1 MSTTTPTTN
10 HTNIDRPENPRHAHA
25 SVARFLWFV
34 VIRVVLIA
42 AISLGATAL
51 IVAALHSSAVGDH
64 SAGHGPDHHR
74 TGHPDAGR
82 LGAGAFHEP
91 GAVSTEAV
99 RLAAAS
105 TALPRQTPGS
115 RLRTAL
121 AKSSCPGPA
130 AYWDPSGTT
139 GAGGQPGVAVA
150 LGPLGVAVDSTPP
163 PGWGCG
169 PRASKKNTDTC
180 GCLVPTPGGWVPMP
194 PPAQGGRSGYSVPG
208 YTPNGYVPSGYVPSG
223 YAPAGY
229 PSAYAYSNS
238 YPSRNYPS
246 GYAPEGGYPSGFY
259 PPNAGYA
266 PTPGNPCANP
276 SGYGPAGY
284 PVIDSNG
291 RLLCRVS
298 ATNIAPGAGANL
310 TGW

>member
-10 HTNIDRPENPRHAHA
+10 HIDTDRPENSRHARA
-25 SVARFLWFV
+25 GVARFPWFV
-34 VIRVVLIA
+34 IIRVVLIA
-42 AISLGATAL
+42 AISLGATTL
-51 IVAALHSSAVGDH
+51 IVAALHTSALSDH
-64 SAGHGPDHHR
+64 RAGHGAGHHR
-74 TGHPDAGR
+74 SGHPGAGR
-82 LGAGAFHEP
+82 LVAGGFHEP

-105 TALPRQTPGS
+105 TALPRATSGS
-115 RLRTAL
+115 RAGTAL
-121 AKSSCPGPA
+121 GKSSCPGPA
-130 AYWDPSGTT
+130 AYWDPSGMT

-150 LGPLGVAVDSTPP
+150 LGSFGVAVDSTPP
-163 PGWGCG
+163 VGRGCG
-169 PRASKKNTDTC
+169 PHASKKNTGKC
-180 GCLVPTPGGWVPMP
+180 GCLAPAPGGWVPMP
-194 PPAQGGRSGYSVPG
+194 PPVQGNRSGYSVPG
-208 YTPNGYVPSGYVPSG
+208 YTPNGYVPSGY
-223 YAPAGY
+223 APAGY
-229 PSAYAYSNS
+229 PSAYPYPNS

-246 GYAPEGGYPSGFY
+246 GYAPAGGYSSGFY

-284 PVIDSNG
+284 PVIDPDG

-298 ATNIAPGAGANL
+298 ATNTAPEAGANP